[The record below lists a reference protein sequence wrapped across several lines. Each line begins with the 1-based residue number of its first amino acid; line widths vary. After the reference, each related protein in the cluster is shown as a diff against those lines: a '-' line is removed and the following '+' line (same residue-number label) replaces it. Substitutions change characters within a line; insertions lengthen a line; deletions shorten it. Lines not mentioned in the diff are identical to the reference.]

1 VDSQATVPTF
11 VDPAPSAPIPPADP
25 AAPARAWLAK
35 CGAAGR
41 ILLALAAAIRE
52 GRRPA
57 THAVAYADNRL
68 LPYPE
73 ALTALAVDGRAAD
86 PQALRLAL
94 WEGNLIQ
101 VDHQRPLLKLQEI
114 DGRPWVVLTPEA
126 SVALGALLGSVVQ
139 CEPMPV
145 PACAA
150 PEAAPLS
157 CGLPRS
163 APAAVPRGQDVAAEI
178 IARCDTGQVPT
189 LEVSEGR
196 LITRETLLLLAS
208 ERGLAVVKLMRQ
220 LGWSKRVREHPNG
233 LVLMATGEP

>member
-1 VDSQATVPTF
+1 
-11 VDPAPSAPIPPADP
+11 
-25 AAPARAWLAK
+25 LAK
-35 CGAAGR
+35 RGAAGR
-41 ILLALAAAIRE
+41 ILLALAEAIRE

-126 SVALGALLGSVVQ
+126 SAALGALLGSVAHG
-139 CEPMPV
+139 EPM

-208 ERGLAVVKLMRQ
+208 ERGLTVVKLMRQ
-220 LGWSKRVREHPNG
+220 LRWSKRVREHPNG
-233 LVLMATGEP
+233 LVLMAAGEP

>member
-1 VDSQATVPTF
+1 M
-11 VDPAPSAPIPPADP
+11 
-25 AAPARAWLAK
+25 AK
-35 CGAAGR
+35 RGAAGR
-41 ILLALAAAIRE
+41 ILLALAESILD

-73 ALTALAVDGRAAD
+73 ALTALAADGLVAD

-101 VDHQRPLLKLQEI
+101 VDYQRPLLKLQAI

-126 SVALGALLGSVVQ
+126 SAALGAVLGPVAHG
-139 CEPMPV
+139 EPMPV

-163 APAAVPRGQDVAAEI
+163 APAAVPRGQDMAAEI
-178 IARCDTGQVPT
+178 IARCDAGQVPT

-196 LITRETLLLLAS
+196 LITRETLLRLAS

-220 LGWSKRVREHPNG
+220 LRWSKRIREHPNG
-233 LVLMATGEP
+233 LVLMAAGAP